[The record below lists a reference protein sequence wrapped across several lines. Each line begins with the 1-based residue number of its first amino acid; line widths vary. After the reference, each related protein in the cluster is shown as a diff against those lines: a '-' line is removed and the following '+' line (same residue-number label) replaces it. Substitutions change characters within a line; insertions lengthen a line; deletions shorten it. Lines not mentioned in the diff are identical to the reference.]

1 MLYSSALWLHSLL
14 RWAVLFTGA
23 TAWFVSIAGASAKRP
38 WGTKDEMWGLL
49 FILTLDMQALVG
61 LVLYAFLS
69 PFTEIAFQNFAVA
82 MTNANLRF
90 WAVEHISGMI
100 IGIAFAHIGR
110 VKLRQAQTDLRKQRI
125 ATIFIGLALL
135 AVLLAIPWP
144 GELVGRPLMRF

>member
-23 TAWFVSIAGASAKRP
+23 IAWFVSIAGASAKRR
-38 WGTKDEMWGLL
+38 WGTTDEMWGSL
-49 FILTLDMQALVG
+49 FILTLDMQAFVG

-69 PFTEIAFQNFAVA
+69 PFTKIAFQNFAVA

-90 WAVEHISGMI
+90 WAGEHISGMI
-100 IGIAFAHIGR
+100 IGLAFAHIGR
-110 VKLRQAQTDLRKQRI
+110 VKLRQASTDLRKQRI

-144 GELVGRPLMRF
+144 GESVGRPLMRF

>member
-1 MLYSSALWLHSLL
+1 ML
-14 RWAVLFTGA
+14 RWAVLLTGA
-23 TAWFVSIAGASAKRP
+23 TAWFASIAGASAKRP
-38 WGTKDEMWGLL
+38 WGTKDGIWGLL

-61 LVLYAFLS
+61 LALYAFLS
-69 PFTEIAFQNFAVA
+69 PFTKIAFQNFAVA
-82 MTNANLRF
+82 TTNANLRF

-100 IGIAFAHIGR
+100 IGIAFAHVGR
-110 VKLRQAQTDLRKQRI
+110 VKLREASTDLRKQHI